1 MVEHEF
7 FNATGDI
14 PYNMTNDY
22 MFSVILQENKEAT
35 KGLLCA
41 VLRLKPEDIKTVVI

>member
-22 MFSVILQENKEAT
+22 MFRVIMQENKGQGGTE
-35 KGLLCA
+35 
-41 VLRLKPEDIKTVVI
+41 P

>member
-14 PYNMTNDY
+14 LYNMTNDY
-22 MFSVILQENKEAT
+22 MFRVLLQEN
-35 KGLLCA
+35 
-41 VLRLKPEDIKTVVI
+41 LKQKHGRN

>member
-14 PYNMTNDY
+14 PYNITNDY
-22 MFSVILQENKEAT
+22 MFRVILQEN
-35 KGLLCA
+35 
-41 VLRLKPEDIKTVVI
+41 LKQKHGRNWRW